1 MATFQRN
8 KQIKQLINSIGD
20 KKIKVITGIR
30 RSGKTYL
37 LTNIFP
43 KQLKASNIIK
53 SESDVLIISLK
64 GKDNNITSKT
74 KLLHYLNEKPNRDKK
89 FIVIDEV
96 QQIKNF
102 DEILLQYKNSHE
114 DKEIFITGSN
124 SKIMS
129 KEILRKFQ
137 ESGLEIHLRPLA
149 FKEIREEL
157 PDYSVDDY
165 LKYGGL
171 PLIVNEK
178 EEKREEE
185 LKRIY
190 DELYISDINDKLKDF
205 RYITTT
211 KISDIIRTIFSTTNE
226 ISTKE
231 IAKRFL
237 KGIDYRIEEKQDLIK
252 EIEDAI
258 QLLVDSYLIEEFEND
273 SFNTHNILE
282 NIGLNKKYY
291 CVDNGLLY
299 INCEDGK
306 RKDGTV
312 LENAI
317 YLYLKYKGINPKGKI
332 LLGTENNKEGEVD
345 FNYHKDELDYHIQVT
360 YEYHDGDYE
369 REVGNLLRFN
379 DDSQKIL
386 VYKKDT
392 STISKEPTIKYID
405 CETYLLNN

>member
-20 KKIKVITGIR
+20 GKIKVITGIR

-43 KQLKASNIIK
+43 KQLKERNII
-53 SESDVLIISLK
+53 ETEGDVLIISLK
-64 GKDNNITSKT
+64 GKDSWIKSKT
-74 KLLHYLNEKPNRDKK
+74 KLFKYLDDKTNRSKR

-102 DEILLQYKNSHE
+102 DKILSEYKNQHK
-114 DKEIFITGSN
+114 DKEIFVTGSN

-137 ESGLEIHLRPLA
+137 ESGLEIHLKPLT

-157 PDYSVDDY
+157 PKYTVDQY

-185 LKRIY
+185 LNRIY
-190 DELYISDINDKLKDF
+190 NELYVNDICDKLTKF
-205 RYITTT
+205 RYITPT
-211 KISDIIRTIFSTTNE
+211 KISDVLKAIFSTSSE

-231 IAKRFL
+231 AAKRFL
-237 KGIDYRIEEKQDLIK
+237 NGIDYEIEEKQILTK
-252 EIEDAI
+252 EIEEAI
-258 QLLVDSYLIEEFEND
+258 ELLVDSYLIEEFEIN
-273 SFNTHNILE
+273 SFTTPDILK
-282 NIGLNKKYY
+282 NLGMNKKYY

-299 INCEDGK
+299 INCENEVQ
-306 RKDGTV
+306 KDGIA

-317 YLYLKYKGINPKGKI
+317 YLYLADKGIEAKGKI
-332 LLGTENNKEGEVD
+332 FLGRKNKKDGEID
-345 FNYHKDELDYHIQVT
+345 FNYCKDGTNYHIQVT
-360 YEYHDGDYE
+360 YEYHDGNHE

-379 DDSQKIL
+379 DNSRKTLIYRLDN
-386 VYKKDT
+386 
-392 STISKEPTIKYID
+392 STISKEPNILYID
-405 CETYLLNN
+405 CETYLLK